1 MVPPQHSQFY
11 TSSSLS
17 MAKRGA
23 RTKAGSFLSDD
34 LLFVGGVLV
43 ALLTVWALSSFI
55 NHNPS
60 SGFSENEMKASISS
74 KKRDCAGGVHR
85 VNLCN
90 DPDDLTFYDDSELSY
105 SIGGQE
111 IESCD
116 EKRWDWLKHH
126 PSYPAGVG
134 DQILREPNK

>member
-1 MVPPQHSQFY
+1 
-11 TSSSLS
+11 

-23 RTKAGSFLSDD
+23 RTKAWSFLSDG

-55 NHNPS
+55 NPNPS
-60 SGFSENEMKASISS
+60 SGFSENETKASISS

-85 VNLCN
+85 VNLHN
-90 DPDDLTFYDDSELSY
+90 DPDDPTFYDHPELSY

-111 IESCD
+111 IKSWD

-126 PSYPAGVG
+126 LSYPAGVC
-134 DQILREPNK
+134 DRILREPNKW